1 MTTNRRISSMSI
13 QYASESGIVI
23 LGLGNYLM
31 QDEGVGVHLARIIEA
46 NYQFEPEIS
55 VIDGGTM
62 GLDLM
67 PYFEENERVLII
79 DAMDADKPPATVFT
93 LQNDSIL
100 AQLKTKLSLHH
111 LGLSDVLGTI
121 KLLDME
127 PSEIFLLGI
136 QPAEITTSIEL
147 SDTISNKLPAII
159 DIILEKLRAWDVR
172 VKPVSESRMA

>member
-1 MTTNRRISSMSI
+1 MSI
-13 QYASESGIVI
+13 QYASESGTII

-31 QDEGVGVHLARIIEA
+31 QDEGVGVHLARTLSES
-46 NYQFEPEIS
+46 YQFSPEIM

-67 PYFEENERVLII
+67 PYFEANDRVLII
-79 DAMDADKPPATVFT
+79 DAMDADKPPGTVMT

-100 AQLKTKLSLHH
+100 AQLRTKLSLHH

-127 PSEIFLLGI
+127 PSQIFLLGI
-136 QPAEITTSIEL
+136 QPAQISMGVEL
-147 SDTISNKLPAII
+147 SETIQAKLPVINAF
-159 DIILEKLRAWDVR
+159 ILEKLADWNIQ
-172 VKPVSESRMA
+172 SEQVLSYSSP